1 MSARSNDPKRMLLAF
16 GRPTGG
22 VNIGI
27 TYAGL
32 AALLYGTSLFVRKR
46 WFADY
51 PASVFL
57 LVTYALSLVLYSPV
71 VIANDEPFLATS
83 DPVTVLGPM
92 GAVTAVTAFALMLL
106 FRAIRIGD
114 VSYVSPISKIIPV
127 FVLPLEVGLLGQ
139 QLSALQVGGVV
150 VATVAIYVANWQGTT
165 LLAPFKRVGRSRS
178 AQLALLSAATF
189 AIVDVGK
196 RVLMQELA
204 IAPTTYIPLMFVGV
218 AALVGPLTIR
228 ARWPDEWWRDL
239 PLFVFTALIIAIANH
254 VVLLAFQRLPASIV
268 SPVVNGQAVV
278 AVILGAVFLKES
290 HLRARLAATVLAI
303 AGITMIS
310 VG

>member
-1 MSARSNDPKRMLLAF
+1 MFLGFSGSN
-16 GRPTGG
+16 GG
-22 VNIGI
+22 VNVGI

-32 AALLYGTSLFVRKR
+32 AALLYGTSLFVRKW
-46 WFADY
+46 WFTDY

-57 LVTYALSLVLYSPV
+57 LVTYALSLIVYSPV
-71 VIANDEPFLATS
+71 VIVSDEPFLATS
-83 DPVTVLGPM
+83 DPVAVLGPM
-92 GAVTAVTAFALMLL
+92 VAVTAMTAFALLLL

-139 QLSALQVGGVV
+139 RLSALQVGGVV

-165 LLAPFKRVGRSRS
+165 LLAPLRRAGRSRP

-189 AIVDVGK
+189 AVVDVGK

-204 IAPTTYIPLMFVGV
+204 IAPTTYVPLMLVGV
-218 AALVGPLTIR
+218 AALVSPLTIR
-228 ARWPDEWWRDL
+228 ARWPDEWWHDL
-239 PLFVFTALIIAIANH
+239 PLFAFTALIVATANH

-268 SPVVNGQAVV
+268 SPIVNGQAVV
-278 AVILGAVFLKES
+278 AVILGAVFLVETQ
-290 HLRARLAATVLAI
+290 LRARLVATGLAI
-303 AGITMIS
+303 AGITMVS